1 MESIIDLNNK
11 EIKEYKNLIQSL
23 APKFTTNSGINNEID
38 LKFKWKTSDTRR
50 KLLCELKNDSKTI
63 KKISGS
69 SIWNCTAVGD
79 ICLIKGKIN
88 KWKIII
94 NNINPNPSDILF
106 GIIPENFYLNGINNY
121 KNG

>member
-1 MESIIDLNNK
+1 M
-11 EIKEYKNLIQSL
+11 
-23 APKFTTNSGINNEID
+23 
-38 LKFKWKTSDTRR
+38 
-50 KLLCELKNDSKTI
+50 CELKNDSKTI

-69 SIWNCTAVGD
+69 SIWNCTEFGD

-106 GIIPENFYLNGINNY
+106 GTIPENFDLNGINNY